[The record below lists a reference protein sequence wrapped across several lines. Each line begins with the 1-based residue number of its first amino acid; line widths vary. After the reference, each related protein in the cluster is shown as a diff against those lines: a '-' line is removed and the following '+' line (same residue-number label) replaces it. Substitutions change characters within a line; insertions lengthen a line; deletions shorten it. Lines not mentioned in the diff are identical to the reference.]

1 MTSIPS
7 DCLGQ
12 YARRADAAFRRV
24 LKAKLLGSPNGWRGA
39 RGHRDL
45 QNNCTALIEA
55 TRWNVFLPISMPIVA
70 TREALI
76 DVVWDAVL
84 ALCSTFALAL
94 SIELGVPSAP

>member
-12 YARRADAAFRRV
+12 YARRADAAFRRM

-55 TRWNVFLPISMPIVA
+55 HQVER
-70 TREALI
+70 
-76 DVVWDAVL
+76 VL
-84 ALCSTFALAL
+84 ADIDADCGDAGG
-94 SIELGVPSAP
+94 IN